1 MIRSIPSF
9 GAALSLVLTAGCA
22 AHPEPIVDLKGID
35 PEVFQR
41 DLEECEAYADQV
53 SIGEAAAKSAAVGAV
68 IGAATGAIG
77 GAAGEG
83 AGYGGIYGATSGGL
97 NAEREKQ
104 IVFAR
109 CLEGRGYR
117 VLNSYA
123 HSRPYHGYP
132 HPVYGSPYP
141 YPVHGTY
148 EVFESL

>member
-1 MIRSIPSF
+1 MIRPIPSF
-9 GAALSLVLTAGCA
+9 GAALSVILIAGCA

-41 DLEECEAYADQV
+41 DVDECKGYADQV
-53 SIGEAAAKSAAVGAV
+53 SIGEAAVESAAVGAV
-68 IGAATGAIG
+68 IGAVAGAIS

-97 NAEREKQ
+97 EAEREKKY
-104 IVFAR
+104 VFAR

-123 HSRPYHGYP
+123 HSAPHHP
-132 HPVYGSPYP
+132 HPHPG
-141 YPVHGTY
+141 HGRG
-148 EVFESL
+148 EVFGAAL

>member
-1 MIRSIPSF
+1 MIRPIPSF
-9 GAALSLVLTAGCA
+9 GAALSIILIAGCA

-41 DLEECEAYADQV
+41 DVDECKEYADQV
-53 SIGEAAAKSAAVGAV
+53 SIGEAAVESAAVGAV
-68 IGAATGAIG
+68 IGAVAGAIS

-97 NAEREKQ
+97 EAEREKKY
-104 IVFAR
+104 VFAR

-123 HSRPYHGYP
+123 QSAPHHP
-132 HPVYGSPYP
+132 HPHPG
-141 YPVHGTY
+141 HARG
-148 EVFESL
+148 EVFGAAL